1 MFTLLIADDHPLF
14 LDGLALLLAAMLPDS
29 RILQAQDMT
38 LVRQHLSAQPVDLL
52 LLDRVMPGMDGMD
65 RLTELAE
72 TWPQLPVAIISASD
86 SSQHIREALDA
97 GAAGFIPKTTS
108 PSDMVIAV
116 KRLLAGKTYIP
127 QQAWQSI
134 RKVYVNGEISLSA
147 RQHEILTL
155 LGEGSGNKQ
164 IADRLQLAEGTI
176 KQHLNNIFRALGV
189 TNRTQALQR
198 ARDLGFVS

>member
-14 LDGLALLLAAMLPDS
+14 LDGLALLLAAMLPDA

-52 LLDRVMPGMDGMD
+52 LLDRIMPGMDGMD